1 MKLVVGASSKF
12 YVFLTA
18 SISKLKNPTDNASKD
33 YQELFLVKLILIFG
47 FKRMWIELC
56 GVHLLSAVLDET
68 TEEGYNVSNILHLH
82 IFDQK
87 SDKKSTGTSK
97 LN

>member
-1 MKLVVGASSKF
+1 
-12 YVFLTA
+12 
-18 SISKLKNPTDNASKD
+18 
-33 YQELFLVKLILIFG
+33 
-47 FKRMWIELC
+47 MWIELC